1 MVLPFLKEVRCQKR
15 RNFSHEWSG
24 VMSPGLFLCSN
35 QANPNLFAGGY
46 WVFAPLRG
54 KFYKIRIKIYKKN
67 DFQPF
72 ASNQTNPNV
81 SKQISVS
88 VWMRLVRNNA
98 LSLREK
104 LGQN

>member
-1 MVLPFLKEVRCQKR
+1 MVLPFQKKYAVSEL

-35 QANPNLFAGGY
+35 Q
-46 WVFAPLRG
+46 
-54 KFYKIRIKIYKKN
+54 
-67 DFQPF
+67 
-72 ASNQTNPNV
+72 TNPNV

-88 VWMRLVRNNA
+88 IWMRLVRNNA